1 MPDRIVP
8 SLYSASQPLAQ
19 RHAAVL
25 GQLHILIAFNAL
37 VELLR
42 QRFLRFRVDVP
53 EDRVAVCLVP
63 HNDAPFPAPIV
74 AFSDHPIPGW
84 PPFSHMQ
91 SSFLLWLFSNN
102 YHAGDTIATSRVE
115 SYQKIIIC
123 VLFVYGS
130 TDFEPHYQPIDMVL
144 LVCSCS

>member
-1 MPDRIVP
+1 
-8 SLYSASQPLAQ
+8 
-19 RHAAVL
+19 
-25 GQLHILIAFNAL
+25 
-37 VELLR
+37 
-42 QRFLRFRVDVP
+42 
-53 EDRVAVCLVP
+53 
-63 HNDAPFPAPIV
+63 
-74 AFSDHPIPGW
+74 
-84 PPFSHMQ
+84 MQ
-91 SSFLLWLFSNN
+91 DSFLSWLFSNN